1 MDVISYSD
9 ARANFKT
16 VMDRAISDQEEIVV
30 TRRKG
35 EAVVILSLE
44 NWNSIQ
50 ETLYLLSTSANT
62 KALRESIAQLDAGD
76 GNDKDLIDP

>member
-1 MDVISYSD
+1 MDVMTYTD

-16 VMDRAISDQEEIVV
+16 VMDRAIGDQEEIVV

-35 EAVVILSLE
+35 ESVVVLSLE
-44 NWNSIQ
+44 NWNSVQ

-62 KALRESIAQLDAGD
+62 KALRDSIAQLDAGD
-76 GNDKDLIDP
+76 GEVQDLIDP

>member
-62 KALRESIAQLDAGD
+62 KVLRESIAQLDAGD

>member
-16 VMDRAISDQEEIVV
+16 VMDRAISNQEEIVV

-35 EAVVILSLE
+35 EAVVILSFE

-50 ETLYLLSTSANT
+50 ETLCLFSTSANT